1 MQSANLSI
9 ETATATD
16 IIPTP
21 SQSIL
26 YVLDFDEENPGL
38 STPYDVITDNN
49 DLYISDIPFIVIMQ
63 KKVSFIVFLFAIMK

>member
-49 DLYISDIPFIVIMQ
+49 DLYPIFRLSLLC
-63 KKVSFIVFLFAIMK
+63 KRKLASLFSSLP